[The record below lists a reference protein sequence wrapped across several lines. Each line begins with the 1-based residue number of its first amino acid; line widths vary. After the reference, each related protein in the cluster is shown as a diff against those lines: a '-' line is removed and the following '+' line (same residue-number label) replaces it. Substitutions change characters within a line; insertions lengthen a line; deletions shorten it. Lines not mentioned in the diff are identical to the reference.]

1 MFGCIR
7 RLGCLFVI
15 VVGVALYFGRDLW
28 YERVRGMIAG
38 NRGDVV
44 ASDWEPLSEQA
55 GERGARA
62 VQSLRGTSGP
72 VFVNLRPG
80 ELASYIF
87 LSLGEQLPPSAQ
99 DARAAVIGDRVY
111 VKATVSLQDLGG
123 AGALGALGGFMADR
137 DTMQLGGEF
146 EVIRPGLAQ
155 FRVREIRLRDF
166 PVPAAAIPRLVKQFR
181 RGEVPVGVAD
191 DALPLRT
198 PEYIGD
204 VRIAKGRI
212 TLYRTSR

>member
-15 VVGVALYFGRDLW
+15 LVGVALYVTRDSW
-28 YERVRGMIAG
+28 YDRVRARYDGTG
-38 NRGDVV
+38 GDVV
-44 ASDWEPLSEQA
+44 SSDWEPLSEEA
-55 GERGARA
+55 GARGARS

-80 ELASYIF
+80 ELASYVF
-87 LSLGEQLPPSAQ
+87 LSLAKQLPPSAQ
-99 DARAAVIGDRVY
+99 DARAAVIGERVY
-111 VKATVSLQDLGG
+111 VKATISLKDLGG

-137 DTMQLGGEF
+137 DTMQLGGDF
-146 EVIRPGLAQ
+146 EVLRPGVAQ

-166 PVPAAAIPRLVKQFR
+166 PVPAAMIPRLVKQFR
-181 RGEVPVGVAD
+181 RGEVPEGVAG
-191 DALPLRT
+191 DALPLRI
-198 PEYIGD
+198 PEHIGD